1 MITLFGQLA
10 MEVWKICRDKQ
21 ISGAWQILSTDAT
34 FSGLGFCVSRGI
46 RYSSRDLWSSH
57 DLHDTQQYNKYDVS
71 MYIQICTLYIFCIDT
86 YIFSLHQNRGRIIV
100 YMCRT
105 YKSVQYPELT
115 IFSVDSIKKAKQATR
130 IQQDGNATAMLQSS
144 NSQGGVC

>member
-1 MITLFGQLA
+1 MIALFGQLCNGGL
-10 MEVWKICRDKQ
+10 KTCRDKQ

-57 DLHDTQQYNKYDVS
+57 DLHDTQQYS
-71 MYIQICTLYIFCIDT
+71 MYIQICTLYIFCINT
-86 YIFSLHQNRGRIIV
+86 YIFFYTKNRARIIIFLK
-100 YMCRT
+100 CRT
-105 YKSVQYPELT
+105 YKSVQYP
-115 IFSVDSIKKAKQATR
+115 ATG

-144 NSQGGVC
+144 SSQGGVC